1 MRAKRSQNVKYF
13 FHKNNAEKNGTFHMQ
28 IMLNSG
34 NKDARIICDTC
45 KLSIRHK
52 NSASYFHFEQLSIIP
67 VVFLLLNFNKYAA
80 SGVLS
85 FSIHQNVICG
95 GKHKCA
101 SEHLG
106 RNKQKISTGKKT
118 IEEKQVTLLESM

>member
-13 FHKNNAEKNGTFHMQ
+13 FHKNSVEKNGTFHMQ

-85 FSIHQNVICG
+85 FSIHHFYGSKCNVGVNISVHQNIW
-95 GKHKCA
+95 
-101 SEHLG
+101 EET
-106 RNKQKISTGKKT
+106 NKR
-118 IEEKQVTLLESM
+118 